1 MPREPRTPIGRAADA
16 AGRAIGAAAEQHFRR
31 RHVSRLRRT
40 GHLSAQAPIG
50 ALGAGG
56 FGVREGNDVRVLI
69 DGEDAFAAMASAIEG
84 ARRTIHLTGWSAD
97 PAFAM
102 SRADPRRTLGALLAG
117 AGERGVRTRVL
128 LWRGAPLP
136 VIHPSRADNAAAARG
151 FNAIDGVTCALDA
164 HEYLLDCRHEKLLI
178 VDDEIAFVGGLD
190 LTALRS
196 DRWDTTGHPPR
207 DSDGWHDAAVR
218 ATGPVVADV
227 VEHFGQRWGEVTGER
242 LPASAVPEAMG
253 TIAARL
259 IRTIPERVYRFAPDG
274 DFGALGAYLDVLG
287 AAQRFVYLENQF
299 LWAPEIVDV
308 LAAKLR
314 RPPRDDFRVVVVLP
328 DHAHTGQDAT
338 LGQLSR
344 LRDEDAGR
352 RLLALTVQSEEPGHH
367 VYVHAKIG
375 IVDDR
380 WLTVGSVNLNTHS
393 LLNDTEVNL
402 AFAVPDLARSVRE
415 DLFREHTGQDA
426 AGVDPVAF
434 VDGVLRPLA
443 EEQTRRR
450 AAGLPPTGRVRS
462 VEQGGRRTDLLLG
475 PISSIVVD
483 G

>member
-1 MPREPRTPIGRAADA
+1 MPGEPRTPIGRAADA

-84 ARRTIHLTGWSAD
+84 ARRTIHLTSWSAD

-164 HEYLLDCRHEKLLI
+164 HEYLLDCHHEKLLI

-227 VEHFGQRWGEVTGER
+227 VAHFGQRWGEVTGER

-274 DFGALGAYLDVLG
+274 DLG
-287 AAQRFVYLENQF
+287 RS
-299 LWAPEIVDV
+299 APTWTSS
-308 LAAKLR
+308 AR
-314 RPPRDDFRVVVVLP
+314 RSGSSTWR
-328 DHAHTGQDAT
+328 T
-338 LGQLSR
+338 SSC
-344 LRDEDAGR
+344 GR
-352 RLLALTVQSEEPGHH
+352 R
-367 VYVHAKIG
+367 
-375 IVDDR
+375 
-380 WLTVGSVNLNTHS
+380 
-393 LLNDTEVNL
+393 
-402 AFAVPDLARSVRE
+402 RSS
-415 DLFREHTGQDA
+415 TSS
-426 AGVDPVAF
+426 
-434 VDGVLRPLA
+434 
-443 EEQTRRR
+443 RR
-450 AAGLPPTGRVRS
+450 S
-462 VEQGGRRTDLLLG
+462 CGGRRATTSG
-475 PISSIVVD
+475 SSSCCPTTPTPARTRRSASSAASATRTPGV
-483 G
+483 GCSP